1 MNKLEEPKPA
11 RAQKRDIEDI
21 KTDIKDVKTKLLNK
35 QVQHSKTGNIY
46 TVFGITT
53 FVTTQ
58 NTMVHYRDIKTG
70 IEWSRTID
78 DFLSQDTIDGVKV
91 NKFVLIKGA

>member
-1 MNKLEEPKPA
+1 MTEFKKAGLA
-11 RAQKRDIEDI
+11 RAEKKDIEDI
-21 KTDIKDVKTKLLNK
+21 KTDIEDAKTKLLNK

-70 IEWSRTID
+70 IEWSRTINE
-78 DFLSQDTIDGVKV
+78 FLSQDTIGGAKI
-91 NKFVLIKGA
+91 NKFVLTKGA